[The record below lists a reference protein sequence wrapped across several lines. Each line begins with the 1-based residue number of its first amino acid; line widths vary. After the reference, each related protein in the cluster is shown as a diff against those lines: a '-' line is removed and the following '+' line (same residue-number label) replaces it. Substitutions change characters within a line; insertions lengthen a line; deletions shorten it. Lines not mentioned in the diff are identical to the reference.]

1 MVTITQREKEFL
13 ISIVKGSF
21 DNVRQKLDRAQ
32 DLVSSF
38 DAQVYADQFLETQNN
53 MSSSAYLTRIQ
64 AEATNLQNQRDR
76 YIKLRDWIIAAPLT
90 V

>member
-38 DAQVYADQFLETQNN
+38 DAQVYDDQFLETQNN